1 MRTGLSQLSGECT
14 GRSGSC
20 CRCPQARSSQRRI
33 CPRRSSGQ
41 HQSTSS
47 WRCCRR
53 WARGYRRVRLAPNWC
68 TRRPRSVP
76 RQLRR
81 APRGQGEGAAYPE
94 LPYKEPDIY
103 ALSNQA
109 VSSLQQHSTKEM
121 AALHGLAIAA
131 SRHRG
136 IAVKHRGIAASRHR
150 GIAASRHR
158 GLAAKQASNG
168 LRWFGCQSCASDG

>member
-1 MRTGLSQLSGECT
+1 
-14 GRSGSC
+14 
-20 CRCPQARSSQRRI
+20 
-33 CPRRSSGQ
+33 
-41 HQSTSS
+41 
-47 WRCCRR
+47 
-53 WARGYRRVRLAPNWC
+53 
-68 TRRPRSVP
+68 
-76 RQLRR
+76 
-81 APRGQGEGAAYPE
+81 
-94 LPYKEPDIY
+94 
-103 ALSNQA
+103 
-109 VSSLQQHSTKEM
+109 M